1 MLQHEHDALL
11 NQEND
16 ALALQRLLHE
26 YNEYPERREQ
36 VVAEIEERFRRPLGI
51 LVLDSS
57 GFTRTV
63 HAMGII
69 HFLALLER
77 LGRMVMPLITR
88 HGGRLLKREA
98 DNIFAVFPDVAAAM
112 RCAAQILHDVQVANE
127 PLPAAEEIDV
137 SLGIGYGQVL
147 VVGDNDLYGD
157 EMNLACKLGEDLA
170 DRHELLVTE
179 AARAALGDSAE
190 WSFEE
195 LEFSVS
201 GLKLNAYRYQ
211 SDY

>member
-1 MLQHEHDALL
+1 MFEQETDA
-11 NQEND
+11 Q
-16 ALALQRLLHE
+16 ALQRLLNE

-36 VVAEIEERFRRPLGI
+36 VVAGIEQRFRRPLAI

-63 HAMGII
+63 HTMGII

-77 LGRMVMPLITR
+77 LGRMVMPLIMR
-88 HGGRLLKREA
+88 NGGRLLKREA
-98 DNIFAVFPDVAAAM
+98 DNIFAVFPDVASAM
-112 RCAAQILHDVQVANE
+112 RCAAQILHDVRVANE

-137 SLGIGYGQVL
+137 SLGLGYGDVL
-147 VVGDNDLYGD
+147 VVGDKELYGD

-170 DRHELLVTE
+170 ERHELLVTA
-179 AARAALGDSAE
+179 AARAALGPDTE

-195 LEFSVS
+195 TEFSVS
-201 GLKLNAYRYQ
+201 GLKLTAYRLQ
-211 SDY
+211 PDI